1 MEANM
6 TELIKVVVFMKDSGR
21 ITSVGTT
28 CLPELLETPEQ
39 GVLTHITADIEND
52 YVHQGEILHKG
63 DRPSSAHIFDYTTKQ
78 WVDPRTIDDLKAS
91 LLVQVNDARIA
102 YSTAP
107 IEYAGRLVD
116 ADLTAQSNINNKLL
130 ELTACRALGV
140 DMNPDLMLWRDA
152 DNLTVT
158 FSTMDD
164 MERWL
169 HGLVAKIA
177 ERGTQCYAWSWNI
190 KAAIE
195 AATTVD
201 EFPTISM

>member
-1 MEANM
+1 MKANM
-6 TELIKVVVFMKDSGR
+6 IELVKVVVFMKDSGR

-28 CLPELLETPEQ
+28 CHPELLESSEQ
-39 GVLTHITADIEND
+39 GVLTNITADVEND
-52 YVHQGEILHKG
+52 YVHQGSIHHKG
-63 DRPSSAHIFDYTTKQ
+63 ERPSNVHIFDYTTKQ
-78 WVDPRTIDDLKAS
+78 WMDPRTIDELKAP

-130 ELTACRALGV
+130 ELAACKALGV

-152 DNLTVT
+152 DNNYVT

-169 HGLVAKIA
+169 QGLVTKIA
-177 ERGTQCYAWSWNI
+177 ERGTQCYVWMWNI
-190 KAAIE
+190 KASIE

-201 EFPTISM
+201 EFPAITM

>member
-1 MEANM
+1 MRANM

-28 CLPELLETPEQ
+28 CFPELLETSEQ

-52 YVHQGEILHKG
+52 YVHQGRIHHKG
-63 DRPSSAHIFDYTTKQ
+63 DRPSNVHIFNYTTKQ
-78 WVDPRTIDDLKAS
+78 WGDPRTIDDLKA
-91 LLVQVNDARIA
+91 LHLVQVNDARIA

-116 ADLTAQSNINNKLL
+116 ADLTAQTNINNKLL
-130 ELTACRALGV
+130 ELAACKALGV

-152 DNLTVT
+152 DNMNVT

-169 HGLVAKIA
+169 QGLVAKIA
-177 ERGTQCYAWSWNI
+177 ERGTQCYVWSWNI

-201 EFPTISM
+201 EFPAISM

>member
-1 MEANM
+1 M
-6 TELIKVVVFMKDSGR
+6 
-21 ITSVGTT
+21 
-28 CLPELLETPEQ
+28 
-39 GVLTHITADIEND
+39 HITADIEND
-52 YVHQGEILHKG
+52 YIDQGKIYHKG
-63 DRPSSAHIFDYTTKQ
+63 DRPSNEHIFNYTTKQ
-78 WVDPRTIDDLKAS
+78 WEDPRTIDDLKAV

-116 ADLTAQSNINNKLL
+116 ADLTAQTNINNKLL
-130 ELTACRALGV
+130 EVAACKALGV

-152 DNLTVT
+152 DNMNVT

-169 HGLVAKIA
+169 QGLAAKIA
-177 ERGTQCYAWSWNI
+177 ERGTQYYVWSWNI

-201 EFPTISM
+201 EFPAISM